1 MKAHLS
7 AVSMFLISKYG
18 TVKNLNQL
26 TFKSTQEQ
34 MHHYLFVQM
43 LYAYGEERN

>member
-7 AVSMFLISKYG
+7 AVTMFLIPKYG

-34 MHHYLFVQM
+34 IAPLSVCSDVIC
-43 LYAYGEERN
+43 LW